1 MADLK
6 LYANNE
12 ADVDLQPITAGQ
24 MLFTTDLT
32 HNKQY
37 VDKDATTRVEI
48 GGMDLITSLSAFS
61 AQTVSTG
68 KALDSFIMKQMTYEF
83 LDVAVETTNFET
95 YTPSGTVE
103 TDLTTAGYLQK
114 AHIACTGVTADY
126 LANVVF
132 GAIEA
137 DSGNYASIAITE
149 AGYVNI
155 YAKAVPSSAITIPTI
170 DCTYKGV

>member
-1 MADLK
+1 MANLL
-6 LYANNE
+6 LYGNTQSNVNA
-12 ADVDLQPITAGQ
+12 QPITAGQ
-24 MLFTTDLT
+24 LLYTTDLT

-37 VDKDATTRVEI
+37 LDKDASTRVEI

-61 AQTVSTG
+61 AQTVSTD
-68 KALDSFIMKQMTYEF
+68 KALDSFILKQMTYEF
-83 LDVAVETTNFET
+83 LNVTVATTDFAT
-95 YTPSGTVE
+95 YTATLTGE
-103 TDLTTAGYLQK
+103 ADLTTAGYLQK
-114 AHIACTGVTADY
+114 AHIACTGVTSDY

-132 GAIEA
+132 GAVEA
-137 DSGNYASIAITE
+137 DNGNYASVVTTE

>member
-1 MADLK
+1 MADLL
-6 LYANNE
+6 LYGNTQTNVNA
-12 ADVDLQPITAGQ
+12 QPITAGQ
-24 MLFTTDLT
+24 LLYTTDLT

-37 VDKDATTRVEI
+37 LDKDDSTRVEI
-48 GGMDLITSLSAFS
+48 GGMDLITSTSEFS

-68 KALDSFIMKQMTYEF
+68 KALDSFILKQMTYEF
-83 LDVAVETTNFET
+83 LDVAVATTDFTT
-95 YTPSGTVE
+95 YTATLTGE
-103 TDLTTAGYLQK
+103 ADLTTAGYLQK
-114 AHIACTGVTADY
+114 AHIACAGVTSDY

-132 GAIEA
+132 GAVEA
-137 DSGNYASIAITE
+137 DSGNYASVVTTE

>member
-1 MADLK
+1 MADLL
-6 LYANNE
+6 LYGNTQTNVNA
-12 ADVDLQPITAGQ
+12 QPITAGQ
-24 MLFTTDLT
+24 LLYTTDLT

-37 VDKDATTRVEI
+37 LDKDGTTRVEI
-48 GGMDLITSLSAFS
+48 GGMDLITSTSAFS

-68 KALDSFIMKQMTYEF
+68 KALDSFILKQMTYEF
-83 LDVAVETTNFET
+83 LDVVVATTDFET
-95 YTPSGTVE
+95 YTASGTVE

-114 AHIACTGVTADY
+114 AHIACTGVTSDY

-132 GAIEA
+132 GAVEA
-137 DSGNYASIAITE
+137 DSGNYASVVTTE

-155 YAKAVPSSAITIPTI
+155 YAKAVPSSDITILTI